1 MKLELDFSPQ
11 KLALSLGNPVIREG
25 GGEPYSGGYEV
36 TPSAETQTLE
46 TAGKKLSQDVTI
58 NPIPQGWYN
67 TLKRGIIRP
76 DAELVESWS
85 YDKLWIAEEGE
96 TLPAYST
103 TATTLRASEQLTVTH
118 EWDLENYKYLCL
130 MRGLV
135 IPLYNTD
142 NVARGRVEWSMS
154 NTAYEL
160 VCADAGAFRALVDPT
175 ASYRSPTLAWITA
188 GGAVYRM
195 PYFTNSLGQLSVYSA
210 TSYGLWVTMVAP
222 SYASGALYIN
232 SPSLTFRCQANVFD
246 KPFYEALTDIRFQWK
261 IELWRE
267 PVGSLDYNGWTA
279 NQELDHILGCVY
291 SPTHKLT

>member
-175 ASYRSPTLAWITA
+175 VSYRSPTLAWITA